1 MDGLLQCATWSIP
14 PQPIPASHHNRFFH
28 DQFRTV
34 PALAEVRRTMH
45 FLTFLSALSTSFGSP
60 VGSGS
65 EFRLQVASREPCV
78 ATCRHIA
85 RRLAPS
91 SRSAST
97 AL

>member
-1 MDGLLQCATWSIP
+1 MDGLLQCATWSTP
-14 PQPIPASHHNRFFH
+14 HNLSRPH
-28 DQFRTV
+28 QFRTGIGTSV
-34 PALAEVRRTMH
+34 CRTMH
-45 FLTFLSALSTSFGSP
+45 FVTFLSALSTSFASP

-85 RRLAPS
+85 RRWAPS